1 MQQRIAECPV
11 QMVRR
16 DPSPERSDGVRKIK
30 IRLER
35 ARSAQRALR
44 ERVRRLEAGL
54 RSATEEAD
62 RLKEAL
68 GSLHRRHRSEGAARE
83 AQALDRM
90 RLLVDAPIARLK
102 ASGLDLQQ
110 AHWLEAIETSLRPP
124 TLTLEVPSSPEYHQL
139 TPTEIK
145 VAALIKANQSNKEI
159 GEMLGI
165 STRTVE
171 VHRNNIRRKLGIRN
185 QNVNLRTHLL
195 TLG

>member
-1 MQQRIAECPV
+1 
-11 QMVRR
+11 MVRR
-16 DPSPERSDGVRKIK
+16 DPSPERSQGVRKTK
-30 IRLER
+30 TRLER
-35 ARSAQRALR
+35 ARSVQQALR

-54 RSATEEAD
+54 RSAAEEAD

-68 GSLHRRHRSEGAARE
+68 GSLHRRNRSEVAVRE
-83 AQALDRM
+83 AQALDRV
-90 RLLVDAPIARLK
+90 RVLVDAPIARLK

-110 AHWLEAIETSLRPP
+110 SHWLEAIEASLRPP
-124 TLTLEVPSSPEYHQL
+124 GITLEVPSAPEYHHL

-145 VAALIKANQSNKEI
+145 VAALIKSNQTNKEI
-159 GEMLGI
+159 GEMLRI

>member
-1 MQQRIAECPV
+1 MQQRIEERPV

-16 DPSPERSDGVRKIK
+16 DSSPERIK

-54 RSATEEAD
+54 RSAAEEAD

-68 GSLHRRHRSEGAARE
+68 GSLHRRHRSEGAIQE
-83 AQALDRM
+83 AQALNRM
-90 RLLVDAPIARLK
+90 RVLVDAPIARLK

-110 AHWLEAIETSLRPP
+110 SQWLEAIETALRPP
-124 TLTLEVPSSPEYHQL
+124 ALTLEVPFSPEYHQL

-145 VAALIKANQSNKEI
+145 VAALIKANQTNKEI
-159 GEMLGI
+159 GEMLRI